1 MSDFIDIS
9 EAIGLKQKA
18 EKFTPK
24 DKKFT
29 SINKEKPLNL
39 TLNKPKSLEP
49 VVIKKQLQKS
59 KPVDFEEAEWKE
71 MDEGIDKDFES
82 QGSKKAALANLGLQ
96 MAGMKTDSAA
106 GGGISGGLQAA
117 SMTGNPYIIAGAAV
131 LGAVQGESQRRAQE
145 KKLQAEA
152 LLAGAQAQSTAAS
165 QKQKAMAQMG
175 QAFQRYFS

>member
-1 MSDFIDIS
+1 MSW
-9 EAIGLKQKA
+9 ENVLY
-18 EKFTPK
+18 
-24 DKKFT
+24 
-29 SINKEKPLNL
+29 NKEEKRMSTEKDAPIMTKERKPKKPLNY
-39 TLNKPKSLEP
+39 TPIDK

-71 MDEGIDKDFES
+71 MDKGIDKDFES

-131 LGAVQGESQRRAQE
+131 LGAVQGEAQRRAQE